1 MLLVASGID
10 FLTAA
15 RLMDCSDTAMVPEV
29 CVRVVPGNAVRA
41 TKALGGMLYGSAG
54 TTAVVMP
61 FASLGLLLEG
71 RLSRRFPANRA
82 RQQKKVR
89 GTSL

>member
-10 FLTAA
+10 FVTAA
-15 RLMDCSDTAMVPEV
+15 RLVDRSDTAMVSKV
-29 CVRVVPGNAVRA
+29 YARVVPDNVVQA
-41 TKALGGMLYGSAG
+41 TKVLDRMLYGSAG

-61 FASLGLLLEG
+61 FASFGLLLEG

-82 RQQKKVR
+82 GQ
-89 GTSL
+89 